1 MAYTTYEFYQSGYRG
16 NAIPEAD
23 FARLAER
30 ASEYIDY
37 ATFGR
42 ASTYDDTAD
51 LLKKACCAVAESYQL
66 NENGGGVVSETVGKI
81 TRNYIVGTSIAPTE
95 DQRLY
100 KAVSRYLSRTDLLY
114 LGVDG
119 IDT

>member
-1 MAYTTYEFYQSGYRG
+1 MAYATYEFYTSSYLG
-16 NAIPEAD
+16 NTILEAD
-23 FARLAER
+23 FARLSER
-30 ASEYIDY
+30 ATEYINQV
-37 ATFGR
+37 TFDR
-42 ASTYDDTAD
+42 AATYDDTAD

-81 TRNYIVGTSIAPTE
+81 TRNYIASTSVAPTE

-100 KAVSRYLSRTDLLY
+100 KAVKRYLGRTELLY

-119 IDT
+119 IET